1 MLTEAS
7 IPTAHGSS
15 HGLVPQVQYSE
26 HFSLPDI
33 HTHHHSA
40 PSTIFTPRES
50 LSTDPYLI
58 SGPGPST
65 VTQEEPIDEVMRPN
79 KSDGPDSYCCSCLL
93 VWNSDKEY
101 WERLYGS
108 VVYSITKLL
117 IGMLLSIASPK
128 SVRAQGRTFTF
139 VVGGLCSVFIL
150 IMNEGFRSVE
160 NFDRTL
166 CWHGTVQY
174 FHSVPTKI
182 WTAERLIFVVL
193 REFNT

>member
-1 MLTEAS
+1 MGP
-7 IPTAHGSS
+7 IHIVV
-15 HGLVPQVQYSE
+15 LVCLLVWNSVKGYWE
-26 HFSLPDI
+26 RLG
-33 HTHHHSA
+33 T
-40 PSTIFTPRES
+40 
-50 LSTDPYLI
+50 
-58 SGPGPST
+58 ST
-65 VTQEEPIDEVMRPN
+65 VTQDEPVDEVMRPN
-79 KSDGPDSYCCSCLL
+79 KSDGPNSHCRTCLL
-93 VWNSDKEY
+93 VWNSDKDY

-117 IGMLLSIASPK
+117 IGMLLSIANPK

-139 VVGGLCSVFIL
+139 EVGGLCSVFIL

-166 CWHGTVQY
+166 RWHGTVQY